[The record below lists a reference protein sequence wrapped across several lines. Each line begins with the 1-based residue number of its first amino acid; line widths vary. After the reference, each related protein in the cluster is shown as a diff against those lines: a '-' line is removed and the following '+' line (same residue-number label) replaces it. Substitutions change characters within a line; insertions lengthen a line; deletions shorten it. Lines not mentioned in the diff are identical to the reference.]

1 MAEIVYS
8 YKLFN
13 PLFWHLREAFANTDL
28 RYIINKGGSSSGKSV
43 STAQAL
49 LLTVLAGEGNILV
62 LRKTGVSIKNT
73 VYEEFKEQIK
83 RLKIGDFFIP
93 IENSIR
99 CVNGLRIDF
108 SCLDDPEN
116 IKSLANY

>member
-99 CVNGLRIDF
+99 CVNGFFR
-108 SCLDDPEN
+108 S
-116 IKSLANY
+116 